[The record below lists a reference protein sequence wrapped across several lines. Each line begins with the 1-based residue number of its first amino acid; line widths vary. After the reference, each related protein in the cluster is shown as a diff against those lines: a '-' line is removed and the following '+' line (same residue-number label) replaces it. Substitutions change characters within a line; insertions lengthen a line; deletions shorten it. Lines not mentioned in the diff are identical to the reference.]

1 MTTYTVMTT
10 KFLPGNTGHNA
21 ADCFDVFRTTKNKF
35 TSSVVMSLGPFLR
48 TPFTDLTGC
57 LINHQTYEKCGKME
71 MEMMDCLEAYG
82 VERGQKMCADI
93 IADFSECVG
102 VRKQLLRFHAMRAE
116 RLKQYYFGDRKKQ
129 ELFADP
135 PRVDAF

>member
-1 MTTYTVMTT
+1 
-10 KFLPGNTGHNA
+10 
-21 ADCFDVFRTTKNKF
+21 
-35 TSSVVMSLGPFLR
+35 MSLGPFLR

-71 MEMMDCLEAYG
+71 MEMMECLEAYG

-102 VRKQLLRFHAMRAE
+102 VRKQLLRFHVSCR
-116 RLKQYYFGDRKKQ
+116 
-129 ELFADP
+129 
-135 PRVDAF
+135 